1 MAFGTTRYTRRIAV
15 QAASEATPGTAITDS
30 SNFTSILTL
39 TGAELQLESDNVP
52 RDIYYSTFSPV
63 APRQAMKRFRFRIP
77 CELRSAGSATAPEF
91 SPLLVASGFERTLGL
106 VVSCG
111 ATTADT
117 TVSTSGFSLGEQIV
131 NSTATTSV
139 FGYFVGLHPSRIGAS
154 ETNLMYLYP
163 GTATDATTIW
173 ANTASV
179 ATNVTLLGK
188 TSGATVTP
196 SSAAGVKS
204 NVYKPIS
211 APSSQYKGYPATIW
225 WNKDG
230 VKHIGYYCRGNMTM
244 NLTANQIGSVEFDLV
259 GLYATPTDVA
269 FSALSYASQVPEL
282 IQNLTLSFGAE
293 ARADIIADTFTLDMA
308 NQMLNRPNY
317 NSQYG
322 LQGIEVTGRS
332 PTANVNPDADLLANF
347 DPFSMWENQTAQALK
362 WQLGGS
368 AGNRVALVAP
378 ATTVTSLTYAD
389 KNSIVG
395 YNIPLSLNGTS
406 GDDELFLMFY

>member
-15 QAASEATPGTAITDS
+15 QAASETAAGTAITDS

-39 TGAELQLESDNVP
+39 TGAELQLESDNVS

-77 CELRSAGSATAPEF
+77 CELRSAGAETAPEF
-91 SPLLVASGFERTLGL
+91 SPLLIASGFERTLGL

-111 ATTADT
+111 ATTANT
-117 TVSTSGFSLGEQIV
+117 SVSTSGFTLGEQIV
-131 NSTATTSV
+131 NSTATNSV
-139 FGYFVGLHPSRIGAS
+139 FGYFAGYHAARIGAT

-173 ANTASV
+173 TNTVSTSV
-179 ATNVTLLGK
+179 TMLGK
-188 TSGATVTP
+188 TSGATVVP
-196 SSAAGVKS
+196 NSATVAKS

-230 VKHIGYYCRGNMTM
+230 VKHVGYYCRGNMTM
-244 NLTANQIGSVEFDLV
+244 NLTANQIGSVEFDMT
-259 GLYATPTDVA
+259 GLYATPSDVA

-293 ARADIIADTFTLDMA
+293 ARADIIADTFTLDMG
-308 NQMLNRPNY
+308 NNMLNRPNY
-317 NSQYG
+317 NAQYG
-322 LQGIEVTGRS
+322 LQGIEITGRN
-332 PTANVNPDADLLANF
+332 PNANFNPDADLLANF
-347 DPFSMWENQTAQALK
+347 DPFTMWENQSAQALK

-368 AGNRVALVAP
+368 AGNRVALIAP
-378 ATTVTSLTYAD
+378 ATTVTNLTYAD
-389 KNSIVG
+389 KNSLVG
-395 YNIPLSLNGTS
+395 YNIPLSLNGTN